1 MSNRQCKEMDDAVH
15 LYLTAQPPIGIRTA
29 AKRAGVSP
37 SGLGYALQR
46 ARRIATNS
54 LTPRKE
60 RK

>member
-1 MSNRQCKEMDDAVH
+1 MANRQCKEMDDAVQM
-15 LYLTAQPPIGIRTA
+15 YLTADPPIGIRTA

-46 ARRIATNS
+46 ARRTATNS
-54 LTPRKE
+54 LKE